1 MENQL
6 KTFEVTQ
13 IIPSVTFV
21 TYHVKAGCAED
32 AEFMVDN
39 QDESIEKVGEI
50 TQDSTWEA
58 IEYDVSELEEEEN

>member
-1 MENQL
+1 MEKKL
-6 KTFEVTQ
+6 KTFEVIQ

-21 TYHVKAGCAED
+21 TYHVQADCAED

-58 IEYDVSELEEEEN
+58 IEYDVSELEEDEA